1 LLSSPAC
8 WAAYGEVSSRAYLD
22 PQRLE
27 VLQVQIDAYAVQHPA
42 VMSVE
47 QRSRWAFT

>member
-27 VLQVQIDAYAVQHPA
+27 VLQVQIDAYAVQHPGGHG
-42 VMSVE
+42 VE